1 MSEKRI
7 EEIQQDDQTSQ
18 EDKQPSDNS
27 SLNVTYEEL
36 SSNIIYKLI

>member
-7 EEIQQDDQTSQ
+7 EEIKEEHQIQ

-27 SLNVTYEEL
+27 SLNVTYEEAG
-36 SSNIIYKLI
+36 KLIF